1 MNTINPKILKENK
14 LIIEGYKAKERA
26 REHGVLICT
35 DAENKTFEFVKVR
48 DLPFQINDDGSIMT
62 IGEYLD
68 TLESIVGA
76 NYEDIIQTL
85 NQKVEMLNQAILA
98 LADQIDKDKFL

>member
-1 MNTINPKILKENK
+1 MLNPKILKENK

-35 DAENKTFEFVKVR
+35 DAKNKTFEFVKVR

-68 TLESIVGA
+68 TLESIVAA

-85 NQKVEMLNQAILA
+85 NQKVETLNQAILA

>member
-85 NQKVEMLNQAILA
+85 NQKVEVLNQAILA

>member
-1 MNTINPKILKENK
+1 MLNPKILKENK
-14 LIIEGYKAKERA
+14 LIIEGYQAKENA
-26 REHGVLICT
+26 RQHGVLICT
-35 DAENKTFEFVKVR
+35 DAKNKTFEFVKVR
-48 DLPFQINDDGSIMT
+48 DLPYQIEDDGTIMT

-68 TLESIVGA
+68 TLENIVAA

>member
-1 MNTINPKILKENK
+1 MTNPNILKENK
-14 LIIEGYKAKERA
+14 LIIEGYKAKESA
-26 REHGVLICT
+26 RENGVLICT
-35 DAENKTFEFVKVR
+35 DAKKKTFEFVKVR

-68 TLESIVGA
+68 TLESIVAA

>member
-1 MNTINPKILKENK
+1 MLNPKILKENK
-14 LIIEGYKAKERA
+14 LIIEGYQAKENA
-26 REHGVLICT
+26 RQHGVLICT
-35 DAENKTFEFVKVR
+35 DAINKTFEFVKVR

-68 TLESIVGA
+68 TLESIVAA

-85 NQKVEMLNQAILA
+85 NQKVETLNQAILA

>member
-68 TLESIVGA
+68 TLESIVAA

>member
-1 MNTINPKILKENK
+1 MLNPKILKENK
-14 LIIEGYKAKERA
+14 LIIEGYQAKENA
-26 REHGVLICT
+26 RQHGVLICT
-35 DAENKTFEFVKVR
+35 DAKNKTFEFVKVR

-68 TLESIVGA
+68 TLESIVAA

-85 NQKVEMLNQAILA
+85 NQKVETLNQAILA

>member
-1 MNTINPKILKENK
+1 MLNPKILKENK
-14 LIIEGYKAKERA
+14 LIIEGYQAKENA
-26 REHGVLICT
+26 RENGVLICT
-35 DAENKTFEFVKVR
+35 DAKNKTFEFVKVR
-48 DLPFQINDDGSIMT
+48 DLPFQINDDGTIMT

-68 TLESIVGA
+68 TLENIVVA

>member
-1 MNTINPKILKENK
+1 MTNPKILKENK

-48 DLPFQINDDGSIMT
+48 DLPDK
-62 IGEYLD
+62 
-68 TLESIVGA
+68 
-76 NYEDIIQTL
+76 
-85 NQKVEMLNQAILA
+85 KVEE
-98 LADQIDKDKFL
+98 

>member
-1 MNTINPKILKENK
+1 MTNPKILKENK

>member
-1 MNTINPKILKENK
+1 MTNPKILKENK

-35 DAENKTFEFVKVR
+35 DAEKKIFEFVKVR
-48 DLPFQINDDGSIMT
+48 DLPYQIEDDGSFMT
-62 IGEYLD
+62 VGQYLD
-68 TLESIVGA
+68 TLENIVGA
-76 NYEDIIQTL
+76 NYQELLDLITL
-85 NQKVEMLNQAILA
+85 NKQTVDNAILA

>member
-1 MNTINPKILKENK
+1 MTNPKILKENK

-48 DLPFQINDDGSIMT
+48 DLPYQIEDDGSFMT
-62 IGEYLD
+62 VGQYLD

-76 NYEDIIQTL
+76 NYQELLDLITL
-85 NQKVEMLNQAILA
+85 NKQIVDAAILEM
-98 LADQIDKDKFL
+98 ADKIDKEKFL

>member
-1 MNTINPKILKENK
+1 MLNPKILKENK
-14 LIIEGYKAKERA
+14 LIIEGYQAKENA
-26 REHGVLICT
+26 RQHGVLICT
-35 DAENKTFEFVKVR
+35 DAKKKTFEFYKVR

-68 TLESIVGA
+68 TLESIVAA

-85 NQKVEMLNQAILA
+85 NQKVETLNQAILA

>member
-1 MNTINPKILKENK
+1 MTNPKILKENK

-68 TLESIVGA
+68 TLENIVAA

>member
-1 MNTINPKILKENK
+1 MLNPKILKENK
-14 LIIEGYKAKERA
+14 LIIEGYQAKENA
-26 REHGVLICT
+26 RQHGVLICT
-35 DAENKTFEFVKVR
+35 DAKNKTFEFIKVR
-48 DLPFQINDDGSIMT
+48 DLPYQINDDGTIMT

-68 TLESIVGA
+68 TLENIVAA

>member
-1 MNTINPKILKENK
+1 
-14 LIIEGYKAKERA
+14 
-26 REHGVLICT
+26 
-35 DAENKTFEFVKVR
+35 VR

-85 NQKVEMLNQAILA
+85 NQKVEVLNQAILA